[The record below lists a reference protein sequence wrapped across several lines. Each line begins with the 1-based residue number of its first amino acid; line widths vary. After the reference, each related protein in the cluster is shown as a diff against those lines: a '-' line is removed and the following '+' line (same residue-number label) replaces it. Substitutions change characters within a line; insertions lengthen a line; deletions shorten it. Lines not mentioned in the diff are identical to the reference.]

1 LKKADESKDKVAEE
15 KVENV
20 DVIKDEDK
28 DKAVKEDSKPVKER
42 KKKNKKVKAKV
53 KRKIFKK
60 RYLLFLLIILYVIF
74 RIIVKNASIIPEV
87 EQLSKVERRDIATS
101 ISATGSVKSVD
112 TKDVSES
119 TMTGMTVETVNV
131 KEGDVINTG
140 DVICTFNTDALKST
154 LSQLKS
160 STSGLSGLS
169 GLSSGAMNKG
179 LDEGVTKVAKE
190 SVEEAKKAYEQSNS
204 SLDNVKNQLNNAQN
218 ELNTYQPTYDAAIKK
233 FDPIRKAYN
242 QKQEEYNS
250 AREDHNMADTDF
262 TIAETEYYKYYH
274 RSTGVLRDEY
284 VGGKDAEGKLVPKPE
299 FVSEIQKATINY
311 RNAEKA
317 RDNAIIIENT
327 KLKELQT
334 YQRNTYNPANAEF
347 TPIEL
352 KYNQLKGNVDALQ
365 AQKTALE
372 KSTETLRSTYLN
384 LSALATAASSSSLM
398 GNDFSSSLSGLGGDM
413 SSLNA
418 QISQMQKQIDN
429 AVVKSPVSG
438 TVTAIGVSSGS
449 TYTGSTIVR
458 IENCQSFEVEAFI
471 DEYDIP
477 DVQKGMDVRIKT
489 DATREEVLNGKVTY
503 VAISSATLSTGG
515 MDLSALTGGMSA
527 YSGMSSTGGNNASY
541 KVKIEINTPNN
552 RLRAGMNAKLS
563 IITGEAK
570 NILSVPY
577 ESVFERDDGTN
588 YIKVVKP
595 EYDIKANMDKADE
608 KYNKL
613 AGKPIN
619 VEGSSTYNVLAD
631 SLENNVEEVDVKVG
645 IEGTYYIE
653 ISSENI
659 SEGAYVIVPKADSDN
674 SLTQLFE
681 LMGADAGI

>member
-1 LKKADESKDKVAEE
+1 MKKADDTKDKMAEE
-15 KVENV
+15 KIENV
-20 DVIKDEDK
+20 DVIKDEDN
-28 DKAVKEDSKPVKER
+28 AVKEDSKPVKES

-74 RIIVKNASIIPEV
+74 RIIVKNTSIIPEV

-101 ISATGSVKSVD
+101 ISATGSIKSVD

-131 KEGDVINTG
+131 KEGDVVNTG

-179 LDEGVTKVAKE
+179 LDEGVTKAAKE

-204 SLDNVKNQLNNAQN
+204 SLESVKTQLNNAQN
-218 ELNTYQPTYDAAIKK
+218 ELNTYQPTYDAAVKK

-274 RSTGVLRDEY
+274 RSTKLLREEY
-284 VGGKDAEGKLVPKPE
+284 DDGTGNPKAE
-299 FVSEIQKATINY
+299 FVSEIQKAKLNLN
-311 RNAEKA
+311 NAEKA
-317 RDNAIIIENT
+317 RDNAIIVENT

-334 YQRNTYNPANAEF
+334 YQRNTYNPANAEY

-384 LSALATAASSSSLM
+384 LSTLATAASSSSLI
-398 GNDFSSSLSGLGGDM
+398 GNDFSSSLSGIGGDM

-418 QISQMQKQIDN
+418 QIAQMQKQIDN

-458 IENCQSFEVEAFI
+458 IENCQSFEIEAFI

-527 YSGMSSTGGNNASY
+527 YSGMSTSGGSNASY

-653 ISSENI
+653 ITSENI
-659 SEGAYVIVPKADSDN
+659 SEGAYVIVPKANSDN

>member
-1 LKKADESKDKVAEE
+1 MKKADDTKDKMAEE
-15 KVENV
+15 KIENV
-20 DVIKDEDK
+20 DVIKDEDN
-28 DKAVKEDSKPVKER
+28 AVKEDSKPVKES

-74 RIIVKNASIIPEV
+74 RIIVKNTSIIPEV

-131 KEGDVINTG
+131 KEGDVVNTG

-179 LDEGVTKVAKE
+179 LDEGVTKAAKE

-204 SLDNVKNQLNNAQN
+204 SLESVKTQLNNAQN
-218 ELNTYQPTYDAAIKK
+218 ELNTYQPTYDAAVKK
-233 FDPIRKAYN
+233 FDPIRKTYN

-274 RSTGVLRDEY
+274 RSTKLLREEY
-284 VGGKDAEGKLVPKPE
+284 DDGTGNPKAE
-299 FVSEIQKATINY
+299 FVSEIQKATTNY

-317 RDNAIIIENT
+317 RDNAIIVENT

-384 LSALATAASSSSLM
+384 LSTLATAASSSSLM
-398 GNDFSSSLSGLGGDM
+398 GNDFSSSLSGIGGDM

-418 QISQMQKQIDN
+418 QIAQMQKQIDN

-458 IENCQSFEVEAFI
+458 IENCQSFEIEAFI

-503 VAISSATLSTGG
+503 VAISSATLSSGG

-527 YSGMSSTGGNNASY
+527 YSGMSTSGGSSASY

-653 ISSENI
+653 ITSENI
-659 SEGAYVIVPKADSDN
+659 SEGAYVIVPKANSDN